1 MCWPALVRTLKVERY
16 YVLAFNTVI
25 TLCQS
30 RGKKGKTKAS
40 HGDLQLFSF
49 SGDDSIP
56 FQ

>member
-1 MCWPALVRTLKVERY
+1 MCWPALVRTLKVEQY

-30 RGKKGKTKAS
+30 RGRKGKTKVS